1 MNSRKI
7 IDILKNQGKGEQGVV
22 LVIVLSFVALM
33 VLSTVAFTAILKRDI
48 DLIGH
53 AKSSEQARN
62 IAEAGVNHAIAKML
76 EVDGFAS
83 RANFNG
89 SLDIGTYS
97 VTYTDVGD
105 RHLVTS
111 VGTVSGVSRTV
122 SAEFEYRFP
131 TALLKM
137 FAGGNDVKAR
147 VSSDSAS
154 VSITGD
160 IHANNDIEL
169 RAVGAGTVSI
179 TGSATAV
186 GIVQE
191 GSQHNAADSLDA
203 NVSIN
208 GSANDTATVTEGAER
223 VKYPPFPYDIYKQE
237 AIDGGDYYSG
247 NTTFSNQTLSPSSGV
262 IYVDGNV
269 KINGTCTLN
278 GGLVGDDIDIAGTLT
293 QVKSGDRNFILA
305 KDKDILINEALT
317 VGEAI
322 VYAKR
327 DLRTR
332 AAGTSI
338 DVTGSILAERDMSF
352 WNVQTN
358 VTYVYKLTHP
368 SDLPGTGDKD
378 RIHIVSW
385 TQ

>member
-1 MNSRKI
+1 MNSRRI
-7 IDILKNQGKGEQGVV
+7 IEIFKNQGKGEQGVV
-22 LVIVLSFVALM
+22 LVIVLSFVMLM

-48 DLIGH
+48 DLIGR
-53 AKSSEQARN
+53 AKFSEQAKN
-62 IAEAGVNHAIAKML
+62 VAEAGVNHAIAKL
-76 EVDGFAS
+76 IADGFDS
-83 RANFNG
+83 RTNFND

-97 VTYTDVGD
+97 VTYSSSGD
-105 RHLVTS
+105 RVLVTS
-111 VGTVSGVSRTV
+111 VGTVLGVSRTV
-122 SAEFEYRFP
+122 SAELENRFP

-147 VSSDSAS
+147 ASSDSAN

-160 IHANNDIEL
+160 IHANNDVEL
-169 RAVGAGTVSI
+169 RAVGDGTVSI
-179 TGSATAV
+179 TGSAAAV

-191 GSQHNAADSLDA
+191 GSQHNADDSLDD

-208 GSANDTATVTEGAER
+208 GSFNDTATVTEGADR
-223 VKYPPFPYDIYKQE
+223 IKYPTFEYDQYKQE

-247 NTTFSNQTLSPSSGV
+247 NTTFNNQTLSPSSGV

-269 KINGTCTLN
+269 TISGTCTLN

-338 DVTGSILAERDMSF
+338 DITGIVLAERDMSF

-368 SDLPGTGDKD
+368 SDLAGTDEKD
-378 RIHIVSW
+378 MVHIVSW
-385 TQ
+385 TE